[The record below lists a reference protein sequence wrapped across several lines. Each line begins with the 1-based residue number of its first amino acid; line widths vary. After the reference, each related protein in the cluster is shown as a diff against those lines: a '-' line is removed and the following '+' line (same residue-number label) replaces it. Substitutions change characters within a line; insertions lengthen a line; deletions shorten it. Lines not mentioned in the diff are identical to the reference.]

1 MPSVSVQVAHQL
13 GQAGARAALENF
25 MTANQDE
32 VNQKISDLQKTW
44 NGNIL
49 DYAFK
54 AMGMKISGTLD
65 VQPDSVKVVTQ
76 LPLAAMLFKGMVEA
90 QMRENLTKLL
100 NPPV

>member
-1 MPSVSVQVAHQL
+1 
-13 GQAGARAALENF
+13 
-25 MTANQDE
+25 MTANKDE
-32 VNQKISDLQKTW
+32 VNQKITDLTQTW

-54 AMGMKISGTLD
+54 TMGMKISGTLD

-76 LPLAAMLFKGMVEA
+76 LPLAAMLFKGMVEQ

>member
-32 VNQKISDLQKTW
+32 VNQKITDLQQTW

-54 AMGMKISGTLD
+54 TMGMKISGTLD

-100 NPPV
+100 NPTV

>member
-32 VNQKISDLQKTW
+32 VNQKISDLQQTW
-44 NGNIL
+44 TGNIL

-54 AMGMKISGTLD
+54 TMGMKISGTLD

>member
-13 GQAGARAALENF
+13 GQAGARAALESF

-32 VNQKISDLQKTW
+32 VNQKITDLQQTW
-44 NGNIL
+44 TGNIL

-54 AMGMKISGTLD
+54 TMGMKISGTLD

-90 QMRENLTKLL
+90 QMRENLNKLL

>member
-1 MPSVSVQVAHQL
+1 
-13 GQAGARAALENF
+13 
-25 MTANQDE
+25 MTANQNE
-32 VNQKISDLQKTW
+32 VNQKISDLQQTW

-54 AMGMKISGTLD
+54 TMGMKISGTLD

-100 NPPV
+100 NPTV

>member
-25 MTANQDE
+25 MTANKDE
-32 VNQKISDLQKTW
+32 VNQKITDLTQTW

-54 AMGMKISGTLD
+54 TMGMKISGTLD

-76 LPLAAMLFKGMVEA
+76 LPLAAMLFKGMVEQ

>member
-13 GQAGARAALENF
+13 GQDGARAALENF
-25 MTANQDE
+25 MTANKDE
-32 VNQKISDLQKTW
+32 VNQKITDLTQTW
-44 NGNIL
+44 NGNVL

-54 AMGMKISGTLD
+54 TMGMKISGTLE

-76 LPLAAMLFKGMVEA
+76 LPLAAMLFKGMVEQ
-90 QMRENLTKLL
+90 QMRDNLTKLL